1 MSVSTFSFEGDAD
14 SASKTLSVA
23 QDEALKLADPPL
35 EGRFD
40 ELRDN
45 GADAAEGEPPTQQLR
60 EPWRRF
66 FARLGTQGLADLDRR
81 AALLA
86 RQIHE
91 DGVTYNVYSD
101 AGGTSR
107 PWPLELLPT
116 LIEPDDWRLIEQGVA
131 QRAALLNTLL
141 GDVYGE
147 QRVLKDGL
155 LPPAL
160 VYGHP
165 GYLRSLQGYRPPAD
179 VYLHIVAFDL
189 ARGPDGRYCV
199 LAQRTQAPSG
209 MGYVLENRLA
219 VSRLFPQAFRELN
232 VQHLASGFRRLV
244 ETLQTLAAP
253 CAGGEPPRLA
263 LLTPGPYN
271 ETYFE
276 HAYLARYLGL
286 PLVEGGDL
294 TVRDERVYLKTVHGL
309 EPVHGLLRRLDDDFC
324 DPLEL
329 KPDSTLG
336 VPGLLQAVRAGNVVM
351 GNALGTGFLESP
363 AVQGFLPAIAR
374 QWLGHDLLLPSLP
387 TWWCGEG
394 AAWRA
399 VAAELEG
406 KIVHPTYPAPYGLG
420 ASRSLRAGFKSQ
432 QITASTETDWSELI
446 DTDPSGY
453 TVQGAFAFSQ
463 TPTWRTGAIKPH
475 GMTLRVY
482 AVADGHGGWQV
493 MPGGLGRTGD
503 NHAAVSMQYGGSSLD
518 AWVLTDGPVDHFSM
532 LPKPLHVEDLAKQQR
547 PVSSRT
553 AENLFWMGR
562 YTERTENIVRLARAL
577 FVVLGEDDEQASP
590 DVLSALSGLAAS
602 VGLVR
607 EGVPSMAQ
615 SARLF
620 ERALVEALP
629 KPSAFSVGYN
639 LQALARTAGSLRD
652 RLSPEHWRLIRDMSE
667 DFSARMQAP
676 PELLSEAEAV
686 PALEWLGVQLAAVTG
701 SQTDR
706 MTRDVGWRL
715 LTVGRFIERLIAYSG
730 ILRAFFERP
739 AAAQPQGFD
748 VLLALFDSTI
758 TFRARFQRRLEL
770 PALLDML
777 VMDESNPR
785 ALACVL
791 RRLRTE
797 LGKLPASGE
806 GGAETIESLLAILPA
821 EGVGVS
827 LAELCEPLWQADGA
841 KHPIPRLAD
850 QLSEAAARLSNEIG
864 RCYFSHA
871 TAPDRLLA
879 S

>member
-1 MSVSTFSFEGDAD
+1 MFSFDGEPDATTAGAFD
-14 SASKTLSVA
+14 A
-23 QDEALKLADPPL
+23 QDAVLRLVRPAQA
-35 EGRFD
+35 GRFD
-40 ELRDN
+40 ELRV
-45 GADAAEGEPPTQQLR
+45 ADASAETGGVEQLR

-66 FARLGTQGLADLDRR
+66 FDRLGSQGLADLDRR

-107 PWPLELLPT
+107 PWPLELLPA
-116 LIEPDDWRLIEQGVA
+116 LIEPEDWRQIEQGVA
-131 QRAALLNTLL
+131 QRAALLNSVLA
-141 GDVYGE
+141 DVYGE
-147 QRVLKDGL
+147 QRVLRDGL

-160 VYGHP
+160 VLGHP
-165 GYLRSLQGYRPPAD
+165 GYLRGLQGQQPPGGL
-179 VYLHIVAFDL
+179 YLHIVAFDL
-189 ARGPDGRYCV
+189 ARGPDGRFCV

-253 CAGGEPPRLA
+253 CAQGEPPRLA

-294 TVRDERVYLKTVHGL
+294 IVRDERVYLKTVHGL
-309 EPVHGLLRRLDDDFC
+309 EPVHGLLRRLDDDYC

-351 GNALGTGFLESP
+351 ANALGTGFLESP
-363 AVQGFLPAIAR
+363 GVQGFLPAIAR
-374 QWLGHDLLLPSLP
+374 RWLGHDLLLPSLP
-387 TWWCGEG
+387 TWWCGEE
-394 AAWRA
+394 AAWQA
-399 VAAELEG
+399 VQPELAG
-406 KIVHPTYPAPYGLG
+406 KIMHPSYPAPFGLG
-420 ASRSLRAGFKSQ
+420 ASRSLRPGFKSQ
-432 QITASTETDWSELI
+432 QVESAAVAEWIERVAS
-446 DTDPSGY
+446 DPAGH

-463 TPTWRTGAIKPH
+463 TPVWSGGAVQPR
-475 GMTLRVY
+475 GMTLRVF

-493 MPGGLGRTGD
+493 MPGGMGRTAET
-503 NHAAVSMQYGGSSLD
+503 HAAVSMQYGGSSFD
-518 AWVLTDGPVDHFSM
+518 TWVLTDGPVDTFSM
-532 LPKPLHVEDLAKQQR
+532 LPKPLHVEDLVKQQR
-547 PVSSRT
+547 PVASRT

-562 YTERTENIVRLARAL
+562 YTERTENNVRLARTL
-577 FVVLGEDDEQASP
+577 FTVLGEEDEQASP
-590 DVLSALSGLAAS
+590 DVLNALSGLAAS
-602 VGLVR
+602 SGLVLP
-607 EGVPSMAQ
+607 GVPSLAQ

-620 ERALVEALP
+620 ERALIEALP
-629 KPSAFSVGYN
+629 KPSAYSVGYN
-639 LQALARTAGSLRD
+639 LQALARTAGALRD

-667 DFSARMQAP
+667 DFSQRMQAA

-701 SQTDR
+701 SQADR

-715 LTVGRFIERLIAYSG
+715 LTVGRYIERLIAYAG

-770 PALLDML
+770 PALLDL
-777 VMDESNPR
+777 VVMDESNPR

-797 LGKLPASGE
+797 LGKLPRRDDA
-806 GGAETIESLLAILPA
+806 GADTVAGLLAILP
-821 EGVGVS
+821 EQGVGAS
-827 LAELCEPLWQADGA
+827 LAELCEPLWQVDAA
-841 KHPIPRLAD
+841 AHPIPRLAD
-850 QLSEAAARLSNEIG
+850 QLAQAAARLSNEIG